1 MDSTYIH
8 LFRGEKKR
16 VESLNLNIGFKDL
29 LEEPL
34 NPNQD
39 ESRDEE
45 DVGEVEG
52 ELAKGLVGA
61 VGLDIVYMVSW
72 VYSSVGC

>member
-1 MDSTYIH
+1 MASTYIH
-8 LFRGEKKR
+8 LFRGQEKR

-34 NPNQD
+34 NPHQD

-52 ELAKGLVGA
+52 KRTKGLVSA
-61 VGLDIVYMVSW
+61 V
-72 VYSSVGC
+72 